1 MSAYLFR
8 FFLPRLTAAA
18 CLFAL
23 PACSGDGIMV
33 PGDGSIARLV
43 AVAGDGQR
51 AVVGRPV
58 AEPLVVRAVD
68 QGNRPVTGAAIT
80 FRFINTDG
88 RIAPGTMTTG
98 ADGQATAEVTLGGSV
113 GAQVVE
119 ARVVDPDGL
128 AVEFQ
133 LTALQR
139 ETPDPPAPPAPGGNG
154 GNGGNNGD
162 DGNGNGGNGGGG
174 NAGDNGNDGH
184 GNGGNGNGSSGNGGS
199 GHGGGGG
206 SAGGGGGGGGGD
218 LNGGSGGGDEG
229 DGGNGGSGGNG
240 GNGNG
245 KGHHDHGDRHGHGH
259 GHHGGGEN

>member
-18 CLFAL
+18 SLFGL

-51 AVVGRPV
+51 AVAGRPV

-68 QGNRPVTGAAIT
+68 QGNRPVTGAVIT

-88 RIAPGTMTTG
+88 RIAPGTVTTG

-119 ARVVDPDGL
+119 ARAVDPEGL

-139 ETPDPPAPPAPGGNG
+139 ETPDPPAPPDPDGDGGNG
-154 GNGGNNGD
+154 G
-162 DGNGNGGNGGGG
+162 
-174 NAGDNGNDGH
+174 DNGIDGH
-184 GNGGNGNGSSGNGGS
+184 GNGGNGGDNGNGGNGNGGNGNGGSGNGGS
-199 GHGGGGG
+199 GHGDDGG
-206 SAGGGGGGGGGD
+206 SVGGGGG
-218 LNGGSGGGDEG
+218 G
-229 DGGNGGSGGNG
+229 DGGNGGSGGDG
-240 GNGNG
+240 GNGKG
-245 KGHHDHGDRHGHGH
+245 KGHHDHGGHGDRHGDGH
-259 GHHGGGEN
+259 GHHRGGEN